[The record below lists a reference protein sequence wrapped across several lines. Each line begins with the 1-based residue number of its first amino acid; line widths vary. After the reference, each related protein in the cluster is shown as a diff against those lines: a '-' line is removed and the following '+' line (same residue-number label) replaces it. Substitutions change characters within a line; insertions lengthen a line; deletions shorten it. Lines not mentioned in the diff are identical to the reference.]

1 MFEKLIDD
9 LKEMNKVLKIMNKR
23 EIEVISKLVDEV
35 IKYKITDENTIGH
48 VFDRMLD
55 LEFIEEKDIKNL
67 YFKLLDYSEKI
78 NKDLSY
84 DYKKFYDEKFN
95 DNIIDISLNE
105 YKTYLI
111 DAYKHE
117 CDNTE
122 NEKLKRTTLLE
133 NKYSNEY
140 LESIIKGTY
149 NFVNKLITISQT
161 NYNGYIKIPL
171 EQEPNIKY
179 IDLNLTGGWMSDTVV
194 SDSDNNFYSIGLLKK
209 VFGDFFSIE
218 PCEIEYSEEIEGNED
233 FLVVSEIPSYYL
245 YIQCK
250 KEIIEEVSEEK
261 VLRITKL

>member
-1 MFEKLIDD
+1 MFEKLIDE
-9 LKEMNKVLKIMNKR
+9 LKEINEVLKIMNKR

-35 IKYKITDENTIGH
+35 IKYKITDENTIGL

-55 LEFIEEKDIKNL
+55 LEFIEEEDIKNL

-84 DYKKFYDEKFN
+84 DYKKFYNEKFR
-95 DNIIDISLNE
+95 DNIIDIGLEE

-122 NEKLKRTTLLE
+122 SERLKRTAILE
-133 NKYSNEY
+133 KKYSNEY
-140 LESIIKGTY
+140 LESIIKGTH
-149 NFVNKLITISQT
+149 NFINKIIEIAQT

-171 EQEPNIKY
+171 EEEPNIKY
-179 IDLNLTGGWMSDTVV
+179 IDLNLTGGWMSDTIVN
-194 SDSDNNFYSIGLLKK
+194 DSNNNFYSIGLIKK

-218 PCEIEYSEEIEGNED
+218 PCQIEYNEEVEGDDE

-250 KEIIEEVSEEK
+250 KEIIEEVNEEK
-261 VLRITKL
+261 VLRITK